1 MHMHIQA
8 HVYTCAYTYTPTH
21 TRAHSPHYKS
31 THTHI
36 ILYHIHTHSNTC
48 WPRYRLAKC
57 VREEIDHFLK
67 GGKLSPAL
75 FGAVDPDKLY
85 VHCLECII
93 NITTYQYHM

>member
-1 MHMHIQA
+1 VVEKNKLQYLNLLA
-8 HVYTCAYTYTPTH
+8 Q
-21 TRAHSPHYKS
+21 
-31 THTHI
+31 
-36 ILYHIHTHSNTC
+36 
-48 WPRYRLAKC
+48 YRLAKC

-93 NITTYQYHM
+93 ISLRTSITCDAVTGFHPVGKFPTKHQSFHPKQMRSK